1 MQKKI
6 KNKKI
11 SDGFMMVEVIIA
23 ISIIIV
29 SVLVAMSVTQKSVSV
44 ARQALHTSEATF
56 LLEEGAEAVR
66 IIRDNSW
73 SDISNLSPGTTYYPI
88 FSGTWALSA
97 SPTTVGIFTRT
108 MSITSVNR
116 DNSTQDIA
124 ISGTNDAGTKLI
136 TITVSWNEG
145 GEVLSKTLSFYIM
158 DIFSA

>member
-11 SDGFMMVEVIIA
+11 SGGFMMVEIIVA

-44 ARQALHTSEATF
+44 TRQSLHTSQATF

-73 SDISNLSPGTTYYPI
+73 SDISNLSNAITYYPT
-88 FSGTWALSA
+88 FSGTWTLST
-97 SPTTVGIFTRT
+97 SPSTIGIFTRT
-108 MSITSVNR
+108 VNIANVNR
-116 DNSTQDIA
+116 DASTQDIA
-124 ISGTNDAGTKLI
+124 VSGTNDAGTKLI
-136 TITVSWNEG
+136 TISVSWNEG
-145 GEVLSKTLSFYIM
+145 GEVLNKTLSFYIM
-158 DIFSA
+158 DIFS